1 MEGYDKQLMIE
12 TIGYTATVVMGVS
25 AITLASSLILAV
37 DRMRRYEDEDDDKV
51 FNAYAAILKI
61 SSVTFILSWLTLLVV
76 AIIDTA
82 TK

>member
-1 MEGYDKQLMIE
+1 MIE
-12 TIGYTATVVMGVS
+12 TIGYTATGVMGVS
-25 AITLASSLILAV
+25 AIAIASSLVLAV
-37 DRMRRYEDEDDDKV
+37 DRMRRYEGEDDDKV
-51 FNAYAAILKI
+51 FNAYAAILKT